1 MTVFN
6 IIQNYGEAFSTFY
19 NNTGILFGLE
29 EGFFLPKR
37 SDFFQQLKIN
47 LAKMLGFDE
56 FGHR

>member
-29 EGFFLPKR
+29 EGFFLPKNGAIS
-37 SDFFQQLKIN
+37 SDN
-47 LAKMLGFDE
+47 
-56 FGHR
+56 

>member
-29 EGFFLPKR
+29 EGFFYLKTERFLPTIEDKSR
-37 SDFFQQLKIN
+37 KSAWN
-47 LAKMLGFDE
+47 
-56 FGHR
+56 

>member
-29 EGFFLPKR
+29 EGFFFYLSGAIS
-37 SDFFQQLKIN
+37 SDN
-47 LAKMLGFDE
+47 
-56 FGHR
+56 